1 MNSYK
6 HRCASAS
13 AARSAPVKPLC
24 WKLCVKRCAIRQL
37 AVVTNDIYTK
47 EDQRI
52 LTEARWR
59 LNASSV
65 WKPAAARIRRSAKMP
80 Q

>member
-1 MNSYK
+1 M
-6 HRCASAS
+6 RDT
-13 AARSAPVKPLC
+13 
-24 WKLCVKRCAIRQL
+24 WQL

-52 LTEARWR
+52 LTEAGA
-59 LNASSV
+59 LSPNELSAS
-65 WKPAAARIRRSAKMP
+65 KPAAARIPLFGKMR